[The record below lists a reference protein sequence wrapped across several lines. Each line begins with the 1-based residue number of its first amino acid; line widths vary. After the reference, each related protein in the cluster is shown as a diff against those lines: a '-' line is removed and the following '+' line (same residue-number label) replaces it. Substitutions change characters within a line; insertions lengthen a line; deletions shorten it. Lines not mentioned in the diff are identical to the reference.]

1 MTCSCSTASFQVDT
15 GGELEHE
22 KRFMQ
27 QLAVTARDYEIGIVV
42 VHHMR
47 KSQGRV
53 ARRVPNKHDFI
64 GGSHL
69 TNAAAAV

>member
-1 MTCSCSTASFQVDT
+1 MQPHEAIQLIIDAKRLMGCDLFVLDCLFQVDT

-27 QLAVTARDYEIGIVV
+27 QLAVTSDYDIGIVV

-47 KSQGRV
+47 KSQGR
-53 ARRVPNKHDFI
+53 RREAD
-64 GGSHL
+64 
-69 TNAAAAV
+69 A